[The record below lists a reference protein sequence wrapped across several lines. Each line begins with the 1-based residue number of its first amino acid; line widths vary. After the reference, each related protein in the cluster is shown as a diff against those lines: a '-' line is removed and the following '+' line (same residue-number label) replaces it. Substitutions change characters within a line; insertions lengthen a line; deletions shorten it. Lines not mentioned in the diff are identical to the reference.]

1 MAYRQEEEVEEPDS
15 YYRNQAARVTNLHLW
30 RT

>member
-1 MAYRQEEEVEEPDS
+1 MDHHQGEEVEEPDS
-15 YYRNQAARVTNLHLW
+15 YSNQAARVTNLHLW

>member
-15 YYRNQAARVTNLHLW
+15 YDKNQAARVTNLHLW

>member
-1 MAYRQEEEVEEPDS
+1 MAHHQEDEVEEPDS
-15 YYRNQAARVTNLHLW
+15 YYSNQAAGVTNLHLW

>member
-1 MAYRQEEEVEEPDS
+1 MAYRQEVEEPDS
-15 YYRNQAARVTNLHLW
+15 YYRNQAARVTTLHLW

>member
-1 MAYRQEEEVEEPDS
+1 MAHHQEDEVEEPDS
-15 YYRNQAARVTNLHLW
+15 YYSIQAARVTNLHLW

>member
-1 MAYRQEEEVEEPDS
+1 MSYRQEDELEEPDS
-15 YYRNQAARVTNLHLW
+15 YYKSQAARVTNLHLW

>member
-15 YYRNQAARVTNLHLW
+15 YYSNQAARVTDLHLW

>member
-1 MAYRQEEEVEEPDS
+1 MSHRQEDELEEPDS
-15 YYRNQAARVTNLHLW
+15 YQENQAARVTNLHLW

>member
-1 MAYRQEEEVEEPDS
+1 MDHHQGEEVEEPDS
-15 YYRNQAARVTNLHLW
+15 YYSNQAARMTNLHLW